1 VSVFKRCSSF
11 WRWKTISRAS
21 SLAERL
27 RRSASTVRAAKSGA
41 GILKEMILV
50 VFIMEM
56 MG

>member
-11 WRWKTISRAS
+11 WRWETISRAS